1 MNKERRNQIKKIYDE
16 LEMLKDRLE
25 NVFTQEANAFDNM
38 PYNLQTSDKGLKIE
52 EGIDHLESTM
62 NSIDDALNELAEFDW
77 I

>member
-25 NVFTQEANAFDNM
+25 NVFTEEANAFDNM
-38 PYNLQTSDKGLKIE
+38 PYNLQTPDKGLEIE

>member
-25 NVFTQEANAFDNM
+25 NVFTEEADAFDNM
-38 PYNLQTSDKGLKIE
+38 PYSLQTSDKGIEME
-52 EGIDHLESTM
+52 EGIDQLESAM